1 MKNDKCIAELKELNR
16 LKALVLNSLKKAPSE
31 GRLRSEM
38 AQSKYPQ
45 YYLLLPGERD
55 SYPNGRY
62 VRKKDINIA
71 KAYCQKE
78 YDRLFLSELIKQER
92 QFKRIIDA
100 DNQHN
105 LNEIINMI
113 SPAKRLLVEP
123 YVMTDEEFI
132 KNWKNLTS
140 ESSNTYPIES
150 GLVTEN
156 GELVRSKSEKMIADK
171 LLLNGILY
179 KYEAPLSLKIP
190 SFGRSNVLGTENILY
205 PDFTILN
212 VRTREELYLEH
223 LGMLDNPEYCKR
235 AIEKIEKYEAYILN
249 ASTPFSLKRP
259 FAETASS
266 ISKNTWIV
274 LLQFLR
280 IFQ

>member
-38 AQSKYPQ
+38 AQGKYPQ
-45 YYLLLPGERD
+45 YYLLLPEEQD

-62 VRKKDINIA
+62 IRKKDINIA

-92 QFKRIIDA
+92 LLKRIIDA

-105 LNEIINMI
+105 INEIINMI
-113 SPAKRLLVEP
+113 SPAKKLLVEP

-132 KNWKNLTS
+132 NDWKSKTS
-140 ESSNTYPIES
+140 ETSNTYPIES

-179 KYEAPLSLKIP
+179 KYEAPLALKIP
-190 SFGRSNVLGTENILY
+190 TFGRNTVLGTENILY

-212 VRTREELYLEH
+212 IRTREELYLEH

-235 AIEKIEKYEAYILN
+235 AIEKIEKYEACGIFVGEKLLLTYE
-249 ASTPFSLKRP
+249 SSLKP
-259 FAETASS
+259 LNMSS
-266 ISKNTWIV
+266 
-274 LLQFLR
+274 LQML
-280 IFQ
+280 IDKYMI